1 LWQETTVG
9 KLQDF
14 LPFCTAMV
22 TARHL
27 SRNRDNG

>member
-1 LWQETTVG
+1 MAGMV
-9 KLQDF
+9 QDF

-27 SRNRDNG
+27 SRSRDIG